1 MSTKPFGT
9 IVFCK
14 FFSLFQNQ
22 RREKQNNLKSIS
34 IFSDVYSLCVAFP
47 EPLADRLY
55 NETKQFLESHV
66 HNLLATKVAPSEND
80 NAMVVNDTLLQ
91 RYYSAWIEYS
101 QGVEYLNFLYQYL
114 NQQHIKR
121 NKHTAEVEFTYGQV
135 GSENQELMEIGELG
149 LDIWRGCMIK
159 SLGEEIVKQILEAI
173 HADRI
178 GSDLGSNSAQ
188 VIYGI
193 IQSFVQ
199 VQNYKKKGNLNLYQE
214 LFEAP
219 MLAAS
224 GEYYKS
230 EAAQLLQRCTV
241 SEYMEEV
248 LKRLEDENRRAHKF
262 FHGRLVS
269 TRLFIW
275 YAFDRR

>member
-1 MSTKPFGT
+1 MNFNSFYYP
-9 IVFCK
+9 I
-14 FFSLFQNQ
+14 N
-22 RREKQNNLKSIS
+22 R
-34 IFSDVYSLCVAFP
+34 DVYKLCVAFP

-66 HNLLATKVAPSEND
+66 RNLLMNQVAPAEND
-80 NAMVVNDTLLQ
+80 HGSDCNMINDTLLQ
-91 RYYSAWIEYS
+91 RYYAAWIEYS
-101 QGVEYLNFLYQYL
+101 QGVEYLNFLYMYL

-121 NKHTAEVEFTYGQV
+121 NKHAAEVEFTYGQM
-135 GSENQELMEIGELG
+135 GTENQELMEMGELG

-159 SLGEEIVKQILEAI
+159 SLGEEIVKQILDAI

-178 GSDLGSNSAQ
+178 GNDLGSNSAQ

-199 VQNYKKKGNLNLYQE
+199 VQNYKKKSNLNLYQE

-230 EAAQLLQRCTV
+230 EAAKLLQRCTV

-262 FHGRLVS
+262 FHGR
-269 TRLFIW
+269 
-275 YAFDRR
+275 